1 MALNG
6 RHKLLSLLLQTGI
19 TSAQHVLL
27 LLETVVQK
35 KGKLPMLERV
45 VAELL
50 PFVGPLGSDAC
61 SVLKV
66 AAAHSS
72 APVVAMLFDLC
83 HQDKKVL
90 DLEVIHTP
98 ISCFCLIELVR
109 KCSIDLEVIHVS
121 VRRLHHRPTHD
132 GISTIAVGWRGA
144 RRGVRLQ
151 QRGGDGAIALA
162 VGGKVHRCAGAAAA
176 PRLRGARRRAYSRQ
190 ATRPGPV
197 GDGPD
202 GPQAA
207 GTGSEEL

>member
-1 MALNG
+1 MASYKAVMSMALNG
-6 RHKLLSLLLQTGI
+6 RHELLSLLLQTGI

-50 PFVGPLGSDAC
+50 PYVGPLGSEAC

-90 DLEVIHTP
+90 DLEVTRL
-98 ISCFCLIELVR
+98 FLI
-109 KCSIDLEVIHVS
+109 CI
-121 VRRLHHRPTHD
+121 
-132 GISTIAVGWRGA
+132 
-144 RRGVRLQ
+144 
-151 QRGGDGAIALA
+151 
-162 VGGKVHRCAGAAAA
+162 
-176 PRLRGARRRAYSRQ
+176 
-190 ATRPGPV
+190 
-197 GDGPD
+197 
-202 GPQAA
+202 
-207 GTGSEEL
+207 